1 MSTPAVA
8 FLAELESARKRFQLK
23 PVHADHEGLSLAQL
37 PEGVYGYTVSS
48 PTLDS
53 PLFAARISQ
62 SFECHKLPGG
72 TVQIVGFAKPAEVAA
87 LNAAKEAV
95 DFKLYPEPFGES
107 SVLCVVDMSRIVSGK
122 APSRTDGNFMT
133 LQTNP
138 RVA

>member
-23 PVHADHEGLSLAQL
+23 PVHSDHEGLSLAQL

-53 PLFAARISQ
+53 PLFAERIFQ
-62 SFECHKLPGG
+62 SFECHKLSGG
-72 TVQIVGFAKPAEVAA
+72 AVQIVGFAKPAEVDA
-87 LNAAKEAV
+87 LSAGKEPV

-107 SVLCVVDMSRIVSGK
+107 SALCIVNMARIVSGK

-138 RVA
+138 RES